1 MHILVQNYCLFYR
14 ISSRTLLVP
23 FNLPKVG
30 PMDSKQAEAFQ
41 QLPYHLK
48 AASAMAGIVVSIETN
63 LKTEG
68 RKEILQSLNP
78 GFFNIVGISNPRV
91 VTGCSILLYF
101 TNKVIHYV
109 QGVNFIKYVT
119 ETLCY

>member
-1 MHILVQNYCLFYR
+1 MHNYCFIYR

-30 PMDSKQAEAFQ
+30 PMNLNQAAAFQ

-48 AASAMAGIVVSIETN
+48 AASTMAGVVVSIESD

-78 GFFNIVGISNPRV
+78 RFFKIVGISNPRV

-101 TNKVIHYV
+101 TNKV
-109 QGVNFIKYVT
+109 NFYIS
-119 ETLCY
+119 LCVKTSRC

>member
-1 MHILVQNYCLFYR
+1 MVQNYCLFYR

-30 PMDSKQAEAFQ
+30 PMDSMQAAAFQ
-41 QLPYHLK
+41 QLLNYLK
-48 AASAMAGIVVSIETN
+48 AASSMAGVVVRIETD

-68 RKEILQSLNP
+68 REEILQLLNP
-78 GFFNIVGISNPRV
+78 IFFEIVGISDPRV

-101 TNKVIHYV
+101 TNKVNFYISLYV
-109 QGVNFIKYVT
+109 QRVLGVN
-119 ETLCY
+119 EH